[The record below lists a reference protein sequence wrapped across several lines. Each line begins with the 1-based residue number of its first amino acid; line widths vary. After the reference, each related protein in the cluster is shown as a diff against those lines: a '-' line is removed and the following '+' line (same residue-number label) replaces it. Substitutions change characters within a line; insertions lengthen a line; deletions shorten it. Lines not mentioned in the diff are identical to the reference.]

1 MNIITRECLHIFLV
15 QIQSLGQTKN
25 MRLLIRSGLSN
36 KWDTWPSYGRVFG
49 ARLRLLRDIRG
60 ITQQRL
66 GEICGLSRNQ
76 ISNLERNDNNART
89 PAEPS
94 LSTIYKLSSALM
106 VPPAVMLPAGSE
118 IVGGV
123 CDLAELVDG
132 IITFELV
139 WPRYASDTEPF
150 TEDQAFAINAGING
164 YRGSRY

>member
-1 MNIITRECLHIFLV
+1 MNFITRERLHIFLV

-49 ARLRLLRDIRG
+49 ARLRLLRNIRG

-89 PAEPS
+89 PADPVS
-94 LSTIYKLSSALM
+94 
-106 VPPAVMLPAGSE
+106 
-118 IVGGV
+118 
-123 CDLAELVDG
+123 
-132 IITFELV
+132 
-139 WPRYASDTEPF
+139 
-150 TEDQAFAINAGING
+150 
-164 YRGSRY
+164 

>member
-89 PAEPS
+89 PAD
-94 LSTIYKLSSALM
+94 
-106 VPPAVMLPAGSE
+106 
-118 IVGGV
+118 V